1 MVEFPGKQRGYT
13 EESDRGYLAGT
24 FWEHEK
30 EGGTCFMLDAGII
43 TTFLNY
49 FRQIFTFLPDIS

>member
-43 TTFLNY
+43 TTYL
-49 FRQIFTFLPDIS
+49 S